1 MSLMEKLRLQSAKH
15 LSHTPQHVTEQ
26 SSNRD
31 QNCFKLFMK
40 MVGHKSV
47 TLKYQNKH
55 ILFTIKHYRLETKRY
70 SKNGCKTDLKDM
82 FEYCYNTM

>member
-1 MSLMEKLRLQSAKH
+1 
-15 LSHTPQHVTEQ
+15 
-26 SSNRD
+26 
-31 QNCFKLFMK
+31 

-47 TLKYQNKH
+47 TLKYQNKY